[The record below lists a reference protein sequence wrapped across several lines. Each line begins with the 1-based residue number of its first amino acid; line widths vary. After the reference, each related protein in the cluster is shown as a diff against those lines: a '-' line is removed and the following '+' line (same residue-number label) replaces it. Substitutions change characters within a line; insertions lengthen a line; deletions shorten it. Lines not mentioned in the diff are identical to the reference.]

1 MKNAV
6 FAMTACLAA
15 LAACSDE
22 AATTD
27 AAPIEQGGEAVG
39 DVEGGS
45 ISDAMIPL
53 EALRSQSPTLR
64 RQTTTVTTT
73 SDEDGATSTTVETAT
88 VVTSGESEAPA
99 PATPEPAT
107 PPRG

>member
-88 VVTSGESEAPA
+88 GVTSGESEVPA
-99 PATPEPAT
+99 PSTP
-107 PPRG
+107 